1 MFSLEF
7 VAAKIMVKMVK
18 GLHYKLCMM
27 GIPLDRLENGFCN
40 NNNDITNMS
49 NPAWMLKKKHNS
61 VVYHKVRESAAARTI
76 RFTYEPGKSNL
87 ANMLMKILPAKKL
100 KECIQYCLF

>member
-7 VAAKIMVKMVK
+7 VAAKIMVEMVE
-18 GLHYKLCMM
+18 GLCYKLCMM
-27 GIPLDRLENGFCN
+27 GIPLDRLANGFCDN
-40 NNNDITNMS
+40 NSVVMNTT
-49 NPAWMLKKKHNS
+49 NPASMLKKKHNS
-61 VVYHKVRESAAARTI
+61 VAYHKGRESTVARTI

-100 KECIQYCLF
+100 KECVQCCLF